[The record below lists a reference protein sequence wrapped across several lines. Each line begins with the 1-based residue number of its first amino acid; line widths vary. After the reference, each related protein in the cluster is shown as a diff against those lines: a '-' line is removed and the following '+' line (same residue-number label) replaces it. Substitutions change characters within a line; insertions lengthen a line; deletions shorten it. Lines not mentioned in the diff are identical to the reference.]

1 METEKLYYQDP
12 YLREFTATVLTCEP
26 AKNGFY
32 VTLDRTAF
40 YPEGGGQPADR
51 GTLGGAAVTDVQ
63 EKNGIVFHT
72 CDRALEIGSTVTG
85 AIDWERRFDHMQQH
99 SGEHVCSG
107 MICSRYH
114 CDNVGFHLGAEVVTI
129 DFNADIPWEELLEIE
144 ARANRYLWENHPID
158 IRFHR
163 GEELETLT
171 YRSKKALEG
180 DVRIVTF
187 PGADCCACCGTHV
200 RASGEIGLVKFL
212 SCQKFREGVR
222 MELLCGGRAMAHL
235 SRTWEQNR
243 QVAQAL
249 SAKPEHTFSAVAK
262 LQDQLSEANFRAA
275 QLEETAFSAM
285 AAEYAEAGD
294 VLLFQPPM
302 APDSVRRLADT
313 VARSCGGLAAVFS
326 GDLSQSSTSYR
337 YALVRAGGEPIAPF
351 VKTMNAALHGK
362 GGGRDGFAQGSVAAR
377 REEIESFFRK

>member
-26 AKNGFY
+26 AKNGFH

-63 EKNGIVFHT
+63 EENGIVFHT

-163 GEELETLT
+163 GEELEM
-171 YRSKKALEG
+171 
-180 DVRIVTF
+180 
-187 PGADCCACCGTHV
+187 CAP
-200 RASGEIGLVKFL
+200 A
-212 SCQKFREGVR
+212 
-222 MELLCGGRAMAHL
+222 
-235 SRTWEQNR
+235 
-243 QVAQAL
+243 
-249 SAKPEHTFSAVAK
+249 
-262 LQDQLSEANFRAA
+262 
-275 QLEETAFSAM
+275 
-285 AAEYAEAGD
+285 
-294 VLLFQPPM
+294 
-302 APDSVRRLADT
+302 
-313 VARSCGGLAAVFS
+313 ARSAW
-326 GDLSQSSTSYR
+326 
-337 YALVRAGGEPIAPF
+337 
-351 VKTMNAALHGK
+351 
-362 GGGRDGFAQGSVAAR
+362 
-377 REEIESFFRK
+377 